1 MDASGLCSHGMTVKD
16 CVVIRLLARIPRADG
31 FALRM
36 ATFYAAFFLF
46 GGIQMPYLPAW
57 LQARGLDA
65 REIGIVLAAPMLI
78 RIVAVPFATR
88 LIDRHGEVQ
97 IALAIAA
104 TLGAAGYAVMGFASG
119 FIAIL
124 AVYAAISAVS
134 APVLPLADSYG
145 LRGLRARGAAY
156 GPVRLWGSVA
166 FILANMAGGVLLS
179 RLGAGDI
186 VWVLAITLAATAVAT
201 WRLPRS
207 PDGAAAAA
215 PKQASGGRWRSGV
228 FVAVIVGASLIQ
240 ASHAVLYGFV
250 TLQWTKEGLD
260 GTAIGLLWAIG
271 VVAEILLFAVSG
283 RVIARVGAVE
293 MIVLGGLGAVLRWIA
308 MAFDPPAIL
317 LPLLQCLHGL
327 SFGAT
332 HLGAMDALSQLAHR
346 RGATAQGDFSAMQ
359 GGTFAAAMGASGVL
373 VAAFGSAAYLAMAAL
388 AAAGVA
394 IALAA
399 RRMWRESY
407 PT

>member
-1 MDASGLCSHGMTVKD
+1 MDASGLCSHGMSVKD
-16 CVVIRLLARIPRADG
+16 CVVIRLLAKIPRADG

-65 REIGIVLAAPMLI
+65 REIGIVLATPMLV
-78 RIVAVPFATR
+78 RIVAVPLATR

-97 IALAIAA
+97 VALAAAA
-104 TLGAAGYAVMGFASG
+104 TLGAAGYAVMGFAGG
-119 FIAIL
+119 FIVIL

-145 LRGLRARGAAY
+145 LR
-156 GPVRLWGSVA
+156 
-166 FILANMAGGVLLS
+166 
-179 RLGAGDI
+179 
-186 VWVLAITLAATAVAT
+186 
-201 WRLPRS
+201 S
-207 PDGAAAAA
+207 PDGAAAATR
-215 PKQASGGRWRSGV
+215 KQASGGLWRSGV

-260 GTAIGLLWAIG
+260 GTTIGLLWAIG

-293 MIVLGGLGAVLRWIA
+293 MILLGGFGAVLRWTA
-308 MAFDPPAIL
+308 MAFDPPTIL

-346 RGATAQGDFSAMQ
+346 RGSTPQGDFSAMQ
-359 GGTFAAAMGASGVL
+359 GSTFAAAMGASGVL

-388 AAAGVA
+388 AAVGVA
-394 IALAA
+394 TALAA

>member
-1 MDASGLCSHGMTVKD
+1 MSVKD
-16 CVVIRLLARIPRADG
+16 GAVIRLLARIPRADG

-36 ATFYAAFFLF
+36 AAFYAAFFLF

-78 RIVAVPFATR
+78 RIVAVPLATR

-97 IALAIAA
+97 IALAAAA
-104 TLGAAGYAVMGFASG
+104 TLGAAGY
-119 FIAIL
+119 
-124 AVYAAISAVS
+124 
-134 APVLPLADSYG
+134 
-145 LRGLRARGAAY
+145 
-156 GPVRLWGSVA
+156 WGSVA

-179 RLGAGDI
+179 RLGADHL
-186 VWVLAITLAATAVAT
+186 VWVLTATMAATAVAT

-207 PDGAAAAA
+207 PNGAAAATR
-215 PKQASGGRWRSGV
+215 KHASGGLWRSGV
-228 FVAVIVGASLIQ
+228 FVEVIVGASLIQ
-240 ASHAVLYGFV
+240 ASHAVLYGFA
-250 TLQWTKEGLD
+250 TLQWTMKGLD

-271 VVAEILLFAVSG
+271 VVAEVLLFAVSA
-283 RVIARVGAVE
+283 RVIAKVGAVE
-293 MIVLGGLGAVLRWIA
+293 MILLGGIGAVLRWTA

-317 LPLLQCLHGL
+317 LPVLQCLHGL

-332 HLGAMDALSQLAHR
+332 HLGAMDVLSQLAHR
-346 RGATAQGDFSAMQ
+346 QGGATAQGDFSAVQ
-359 GGTFAAAMGASGVL
+359 GGTFAAAMGVSGVL
-373 VAAFGSAAYLAMAAL
+373 VAAFGSAAYVAMAAI
-388 AAAGVA
+388 AAAGLA

-399 RRMWRESY
+399 RRTWRESR

>member
-1 MDASGLCSHGMTVKD
+1 
-16 CVVIRLLARIPRADG
+16 VIRLLATIPRADG

-36 ATFYAAFFLF
+36 ATFYAAFVLF

-65 REIGIVLAAPMLI
+65 REIGIVLATPMLV
-78 RIVAVPFATR
+78 RIIAVPLATR

-97 IALAIAA
+97 IALAAAA
-104 TLGAAGYAVMGFASG
+104 TLGAAGYALMGFAGG

-124 AVYAAISAVS
+124 AAYAAISVVS
-134 APVLPLADSYG
+134 APVMPLADSYG
-145 LRGLRARGAAY
+145 LRGLRARGVSY

-166 FILANMAGGVLLS
+166 FIFANMAGGVVLS
-179 RLGAGDI
+179 RLGAGQL
-186 VWVLAITLAATAVAT
+186 VWVLAATMAATAVAT

-207 PDGAAAAA
+207 PDGAAAAT
-215 PKQASGGRWRSGV
+215 PKHTSVGLWRSGV

-250 TLQWTKEGLD
+250 TLQWTNKGLD
-260 GTAIGLLWAIG
+260 GTTIGLLWAIG
-271 VVAEILLFAVSG
+271 VGAEILLFAVSG
-283 RVIARVGAVE
+283 RVIARFGAVE
-293 MIVLGGLGAVLRWIA
+293 MILLGGIGAAVRWTA
-308 MAFDPPAIL
+308 MAFDPATIL

-346 RGATAQGDFSAMQ
+346 QGGATAQGDFSAVQ
-359 GGTFAAAMGASGVL
+359 GITFAAAMGASGVL
-373 VAAFGSAAYLAMAAL
+373 VAAFGSAAYFAMAGI
-388 AAAGVA
+388 AATGLV
-394 IALAA
+394 IALGV
-399 RRMWRESY
+399 RPEQRGSY

>member
-1 MDASGLCSHGMTVKD
+1 MDASGLCSQGMSVKEW
-16 CVVIRLLARIPRADG
+16 VVIRLLARIPRADG

-36 ATFYAAFFLF
+36 AAFYAAFFLF

-78 RIVAVPFATR
+78 RIVAVPLATR
-88 LIDRHGEVQ
+88 LIDRHAEVQ
-97 IALAIAA
+97 IALAAAA
-104 TLGAAGYAVMGFASG
+104 TLGAAGYAVLGFAGG

-156 GPVRLWGSVA
+156 GPVRLWGSVTL
-166 FILANMAGGVLLS
+166 ILANMVGGVALS
-179 RLGAGDI
+179 RLGAGDL
-186 VWVLAITLAATAVAT
+186 VWVLAATMAATAVAT

-207 PDGAAAAA
+207 PDGAAVA
-215 PKQASGGRWRSGV
+215 PKQASGGLWRSGV
-228 FVAVIVGASLIQ
+228 FVAVIAGASLIQ

-283 RVIARVGAVE
+283 RVIARVGA
-293 MIVLGGLGAVLRWIA
+293 
-308 MAFDPPAIL
+308 
-317 LPLLQCLHGL
+317 
-327 SFGAT
+327 
-332 HLGAMDALSQLAHR
+332 
-346 RGATAQGDFSAMQ
+346 
-359 GGTFAAAMGASGVL
+359 
-373 VAAFGSAAYLAMAAL
+373 
-388 AAAGVA
+388 
-394 IALAA
+394 
-399 RRMWRESY
+399 
-407 PT
+407 

>member
-134 APVLPLADSYG
+134 APVLPLADSC
-145 LRGLRARGAAY
+145 
-156 GPVRLWGSVA
+156 VV
-166 FILANMAGGVLLS
+166 LS
-179 RLGAGDI
+179 RLGAGDL
-186 VWVLAITLAATAVAT
+186 VWVLAVTMAATAVAT

-215 PKQASGGRWRSGV
+215 PKQASGGLWRSGV

-283 RVIARVGAVE
+283 RMIARVGAVE

-327 SFGAT
+327 SFGAP

>member
-1 MDASGLCSHGMTVKD
+1 MSVKD
-16 CVVIRLLARIPRADG
+16 GAVIRFLARIPRADG
-31 FALRM
+31 FAVRM

-57 LQARGLDA
+57 LQARGLDD

-78 RIVAVPFATR
+78 RIVAVPLATR
-88 LIDRHGEVQ
+88 LVDRHGELQ
-97 IALAIAA
+97 IALAAAA
-104 TLGAAGYAVMGFASG
+104 TLGAAGYAVMGFTGG

-124 AVYAAISAVS
+124 AAYATISAVS
-134 APVLPLADSYG
+134 APLLPLADSYG
-145 LRGLRARGAAY
+145 LRGLRARGLAY

-166 FILANMAGGVLLS
+166 FVLANLAGGVLLG
-179 RLGAGDI
+179 RLGAGHL
-186 VWVLAITLAATAVAT
+186 VWVLTATMAATAVAT
-201 WRLPRS
+201 WRLPGS
-207 PDGAAAAA
+207 PDAAAAA
-215 PKQASGGRWRSGV
+215 TRKHASGSLWRSGV
-228 FVAVIVGASLIQ
+228 FVAVIIGASLIQ

-250 TLQWTKEGLD
+250 TLQWTMKGLD

-271 VVAEILLFAVSG
+271 VVAEIGLFAVSR

-293 MIVLGGLGAVLRWIA
+293 MILLGGIGAVLRWTA

-317 LPLLQCLHGL
+317 LPVLQCLHGL

-332 HLGAMDALSQLAHR
+332 HLGAMDVLSQLAHR
-346 RGATAQGDFSAMQ
+346 QGGATAQGDFSAVQ
-359 GGTFAAAMGASGVL
+359 GGTFAASMGVSGAL
-373 VAAFGSAAYLAMAAL
+373 VAAFGSAAYLAMAAI
-388 AAAGVA
+388 AAIGFA

-399 RRMWRESY
+399 RRTWGEQR

>member
-1 MDASGLCSHGMTVKD
+1 MSVKD
-16 CVVIRLLARIPRADG
+16 GAVIRLLARIPRADG

-36 ATFYAAFFLF
+36 AAFYAAFFLF

-78 RIVAVPFATR
+78 RIVAVPLATR

-97 IALAIAA
+97 IALAAAA
-104 TLGAAGYAVMGFASG
+104 TLGAAGYAVMGFAGG

-124 AVYAAISAVS
+124 AAYPAISVVTV
-134 APVLPLADSYG
+134 PVLPLADSYG
-145 LRGLRARGAAY
+145 LRGLRARGVAY
-156 GPVRLWGSVA
+156 GPVRLWGS
-166 FILANMAGGVLLS
+166 LANMAGGVLLR
-179 RLGAGDI
+179 RLGADHL
-186 VWVLAITLAATAVAT
+186 VWVLTATMAATAVAT

-207 PDGAAAAA
+207 PNGAAAATR
-215 PKQASGGRWRSGV
+215 KHASGGLWRSGV

-240 ASHAVLYGFV
+240 ASHAVLYGFA
-250 TLQWTKEGLD
+250 TLQWTMKGLD

-271 VVAEILLFAVSG
+271 VVAEVLLFAVSA
-283 RVIARVGAVE
+283 RVIAKVGAVE
-293 MIVLGGLGAVLRWIA
+293 MILLGGIGAVLRWTA

-317 LPLLQCLHGL
+317 LPVLQCLHGL

-332 HLGAMDALSQLAHR
+332 HLGAMDVLSQLAHR
-346 RGATAQGDFSAMQ
+346 QGGATAQGDFSAVQ
-359 GGTFAAAMGASGVL
+359 GGTFAAAMGVSGVL
-373 VAAFGSAAYLAMAAL
+373 VAAFGSAAYVAMAAI
-388 AAAGVA
+388 AAAGLA

-399 RRMWRESY
+399 RRTWRESR